1 MKLQYITTREG
12 LEKAFAELWT
22 IPKLCLDTETTGLDA
37 RVHDVRLI
45 QLCST
50 QADLEERVIYV
61 IDCFKCLNLDGLKSL
76 IESREMILGHNLN
89 FDLQFLLQMDIDYK
103 HKEKVTID
111 ILKMANVSDAKINN
125 MITVYNK
132 IDLSPY
138 SLHSDKQNFISAY
151 TGYGIEKFKE
161 SLIDY

>member
-103 HKEKVTID
+103 HKIFDTFIAERCLVAGSKEKKTSP
-111 ILKMANVSDAKINN
+111 KN
-125 MITVYNK
+125 NK
-132 IDLSPY
+132 IAI
-138 SLHSDKQNFISAY
+138 NA
-151 TGYGIEKFKE
+151 EK
-161 SLIDY
+161 